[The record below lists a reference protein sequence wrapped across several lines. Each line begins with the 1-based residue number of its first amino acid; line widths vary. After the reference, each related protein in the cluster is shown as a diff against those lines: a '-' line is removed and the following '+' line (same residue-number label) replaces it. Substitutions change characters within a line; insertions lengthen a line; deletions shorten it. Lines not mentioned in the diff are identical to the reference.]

1 MSIGRKRNLPV
12 GFISLLHIIMVFG
25 ACGVVFSAQQKS
37 RWISVTQAKVMHDC
51 LSVLQFDK
59 VPGHMTMSIPDP
71 VLYAIFLIM
80 LLLVALMVYQ
90 GFKVTIFRT
99 HECVEGLSIVFCMR
113 VLNWPHCF
121 PRKLS
126 VVCPMR
132 VLKLPRCFS
141 RKLSVVCQMCLKYR

>member
-1 MSIGRKRNLPV
+1 MI
-12 GFISLLHIIMVFG
+12 
-25 ACGVVFSAQQKS
+25 
-37 RWISVTQAKVMHDC
+37 HDC

-90 GFKVTIFRT
+90 GFKVPIFRT
-99 HECVEGLSIVFCMR
+99 RECLEGLSIVFCMR

-126 VVCPMR
+126 VVCQSR
-132 VLKLPRCFS
+132 ELKLPGCFS
-141 RKLSVVCQMCLKYR
+141 RKSSSVCQMRVLELPVSFHEN